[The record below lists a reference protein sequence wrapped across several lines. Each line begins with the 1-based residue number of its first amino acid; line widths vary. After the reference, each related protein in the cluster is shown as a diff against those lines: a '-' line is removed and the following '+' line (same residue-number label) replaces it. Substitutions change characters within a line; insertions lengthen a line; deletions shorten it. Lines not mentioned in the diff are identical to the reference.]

1 MQREL
6 HRRVRLTKQ
15 QQLEL
20 CRMHSLEPT
29 WSLAILGRWAEKQF
43 ALEKA
48 PAKSSVK
55 RIVESEA
62 ALKSIPVDFIGL
74 INAPRASMLAL
85 DSCIVEMVLYAEQR
99 HVPISSRLLML
110 IGRLYADALHIPP
123 TERPRFTRDGW
134 LKHFMRRYGLRHRR
148 DHGEIGSV
156 DLPAARKAALD
167 MRKTIAKYDP
177 DDVYNMDEAAFFS
190 RRRQAL
196 AYA

>member
-1 MQREL
+1 MNPCFFHSGEFEVLVDQTGIFYMDKELYRRYLWWAENLNPSRSFKKMQREL

-29 WSLAILGRWAEKQF
+29 WSLAILGRWADKQF

-74 INAPRASMLAL
+74 KKAPTASMLAL
-85 DSCIVEMVLYAEQR
+85 DS
-99 HVPISSRLLML
+99 
-110 IGRLYADALHIPP
+110 
-123 TERPRFTRDGW
+123 
-134 LKHFMRRYGLRHRR
+134 
-148 DHGEIGSV
+148 
-156 DLPAARKAALD
+156 
-167 MRKTIAKYDP
+167 
-177 DDVYNMDEAAFFS
+177 
-190 RRRQAL
+190 
-196 AYA
+196 

>member
-55 RIVESEA
+55 RNCAVKKI
-62 ALKSIPVDFIGL
+62 
-74 INAPRASMLAL
+74 
-85 DSCIVEMVLYAEQR
+85 
-99 HVPISSRLLML
+99 LL
-110 IGRLYADALHIPP
+110 R
-123 TERPRFTRDGW
+123 
-134 LKHFMRRYGLRHRR
+134 LKHQTLSCGAMMPGM
-148 DHGEIGSV
+148 
-156 DLPAARKAALD
+156 P
-167 MRKTIAKYDP
+167 
-177 DDVYNMDEAAFFS
+177 
-190 RRRQAL
+190 
-196 AYA
+196 